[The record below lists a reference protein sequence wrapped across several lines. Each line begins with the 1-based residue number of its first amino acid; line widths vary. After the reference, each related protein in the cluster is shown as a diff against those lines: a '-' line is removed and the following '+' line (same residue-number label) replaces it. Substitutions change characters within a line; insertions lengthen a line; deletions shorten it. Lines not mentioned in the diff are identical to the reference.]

1 MASWVGRIWTTWVYQ
16 LLGAALLTPAV
27 AVLAVWLLAER
38 SLGRLVVLAAVC
50 LPAAAVVAALP
61 IVRQIEAT
69 ALAGLLGID
78 VPSRPNRLYLWLL
91 TTSHLFAGAVPG
103 GAVLAVLP
111 AFLHIG
117 QSWGEP
123 SALVFPGVV
132 VVAAGLVTTAA
143 GSAQRWLAERL
154 LRADP
159 SRLIE
164 ELGHRQALALELHD
178 SVGHALSV
186 VLVQAM
192 AARSALRG
200 DPGAAERSL
209 AQLITTAHDTQE
221 ELDVLLGVLDS
232 GDDAHTPT
240 LAALE
245 SLVSGMDVTWHCD
258 PVDAVPARISRVGY
272 AIAREALTNALRH
285 GAGRPGLRVEVGDDL
300 VITVCNAVA
309 GDPVGE
315 SRRTGRGLT
324 GMRLRAKLVGGACEI
339 EKGGRQWRIRARL
352 PLARTRSGWCWP
364 MTRS

>member
-1 MASWVGRIWTTWVYQ
+1 M
-16 LLGAALLTPAV
+16 
-27 AVLAVWLLAER
+27 WLLAER

-132 VVAAGLVTTAA
+132 AVSYVYKR
-143 GSAQRWLAERL
+143 Q
-154 LRADP
+154 DP